1 MPITVRLNGKIITT
15 RDGAPAFEMI
25 VQDITEERRKEDELR
40 QTQKME
46 AIGKLAG
53 GIAHDFNNLLTVIG
67 GNVELIED
75 GLPSEHPL
83 RGDVDQI
90 REATARAAGL
100 TTQLLAFSRKE
111 RPEARTVDVNA
122 VLTNMERMLVRLIG
136 EDIRLETRL
145 AHEQPH
151 ISIDSGE
158 LEQVVMNLVLNARDA
173 MPMGGRVTV
182 ETRCAA
188 GPGGDESEAPGVV
201 LAVRDTGV
209 GMDTETRKRI
219 FEPFYTT
226 KPMGEG
232 TGLGLSTVYGI
243 VQRAEGV
250 VHVES
255 EPGFGTTIDIWLPLA
270 SAHTRPEP
278 KSVKPSQPATAGGGE
293 HILVAEDEE
302 LVRVFVRRALQD
314 AGYRVVAAADGQ
326 EALEH
331 FETDP
336 SAIDLVLT
344 DVVMPRMKGPEL
356 ASRIAE
362 ISPETPIL
370 YMSGYVDNQ
379 ALSTQLADRPD
390 ALLRKPFSAADLC
403 ERVRKSLDRPVGR
416 QSTG

>member
-1 MPITVRLNGKIITT
+1 
-15 RDGAPAFEMI
+15 
-25 VQDITEERRKEDELR
+25 
-40 QTQKME
+40 ME

-67 GNVELIED
+67 GNVELIKE
-75 GLPSEHPL
+75 GLPPEDPL
-83 RGDVDQI
+83 RGDLDQI

-100 TTQLLAFSRKE
+100 TTQLLAFSRQE
-111 RPEARTVDVNA
+111 RPAARTVDVNA

-136 EDIRLETRL
+136 EDISLETRL
-145 AHEQPH
+145 APEQPNV
-151 ISIDSGE
+151 SVDSGE

-173 MPMGGRVTV
+173 MPMGGRITV
-182 ETRCAA
+182 ETHCPS
-188 GPGGDESEAPGVV
+188 GPGLGTSEAAGVV
-201 LAVRDTGV
+201 LSVRDTGV
-209 GMDTETRKRI
+209 GMDIETRKRI

-226 KPMGEG
+226 KPVGEG

-243 VQRAEGV
+243 VQRAEGL
-250 VHVES
+250 VHVAS
-255 EPGFGTTIDIWLPLA
+255 EPGSGTTIDIWFPHG

-278 KSVKPSQPATAGGGE
+278 TSLRPNQPATGGGGE
-293 HILVAEDEE
+293 QILVAEDEE

-314 AGYRVVAAADGQ
+314 AGYRVVAVADGQ

-362 ISPETPIL
+362 LSPETPIL

-379 ALSTQLADRPD
+379 ALSSQLADRPD

-416 QSTG
+416 QSTALRK